1 MNGKTQFGTLY
12 VKSEP
17 IFQKHAPADVA
28 KDLYNHRWT
37 DTFTREGVNSLIP
50 CFFFNH
56 FTMSNRR
63 KVCIGHRKGKGGK
76 RI

>member
-50 CFFFNH
+50 CFLSLYNE
-56 FTMSNRR
+56 
-63 KVCIGHRKGKGGK
+63 
-76 RI
+76 